1 MASLYPFL
9 INWVSYLLQRNNMAF
24 FEIST
29 TNYEEDIKTI
39 QLAMTKMA
47 AVCNISTGF
56 RFGDPT
62 SKFGWTFFQLFMD
75 QTLYVGIED
84 KFADMIKKTKG
95 DKPDE
100 KFINFLGMYF
110 ESKGCN
116 VKVKITKD

>member
-1 MASLYPFL
+1 
-9 INWVSYLLQRNNMAF
+9 MAF

-39 QLAMTKMA
+39 ELALTKMA

-75 QTLYVGIED
+75 QELYVGIED
-84 KFADMIKKTKG
+84 KFTDMIKKTKG
-95 DKPDE
+95 DRPHE
-100 KFINFLGMYF
+100 QFITSLGTSF
-110 ESKGCN
+110 ASNGCN
-116 VKVKITKD
+116 VTVKIVNS

>member
-1 MASLYPFL
+1 MANLYPFL
-9 INWVSYLLQRNNMAF
+9 INWASYLLQRNSMTF

-75 QTLYVGIED
+75 QELYVGIED
-84 KFADMIKKTKG
+84 KFTDMIKKTKG
-95 DKPDE
+95 DNPDE

-116 VKVKITKD
+116 VKVKIVKD

>member
-1 MASLYPFL
+1 MVSSYPFL
-9 INWVSYLLQRNNMAF
+9 INWVSYLLQRNSMTF

-75 QTLYVGIED
+75 QELYVGIED
-84 KFADMIKKTKG
+84 KFADMIRKTKG

-116 VKVKITKD
+116 VKVKISKD

>member
-1 MASLYPFL
+1 MANLYPFP
-9 INWVSYLLQRNNMAF
+9 INSVNHLPQKNNMPF

-29 TNYEEDIKTI
+29 TNYEKDIKTI
-39 QLAMTKMA
+39 QLALTKMA
-47 AVCNISTGF
+47 AACNVSTGF

-75 QTLYVGIED
+75 QELYVGIED

-95 DKPDE
+95 DRPDE

-116 VKVKITKD
+116 VKVKVVKD

>member
-1 MASLYPFL
+1 MASSYPFL
-9 INWVSYLLQRNNMAF
+9 INWVSYLLQRNSMAF

-75 QTLYVGIED
+75 QELYVGIED

-116 VKVKITKD
+116 VKVKIVRD

>member
-1 MASLYPFL
+1 MASSYPFL
-9 INWVSYLLQRNNMAF
+9 INWVSYLLQRNSMAF

-29 TNYEEDIKTI
+29 TNYEEDIKTM

-47 AVCNISTGF
+47 AVCNITTGF
-56 RFGDPT
+56 KFGDPT
-62 SKFGWTFFQLFMD
+62 SKFGWTFFQVFID
-75 QTLYVGIED
+75 QELYVGIED
-84 KFADMIKKTKG
+84 KFADMIRKTKG

-116 VKVKITKD
+116 VKVKIVKD